1 MRHRILTYS
10 LLFALAAVCA
20 GPAPVLA
27 QCPMCK
33 SNVESAQREEQKAVG
48 KGLNVG
54 ILFLMTTPYL
64 LVGTLAFVW
73 MRRRRSKPVAHD

>member
-1 MRHRILTYS
+1 
-10 LLFALAAVCA
+10 
-20 GPAPVLA
+20 
-27 QCPMCK
+27 MCK